1 MSSDSSLKFSANLGF
16 LWTELSLIDAI
27 HAAHRAGFD
36 AVECHWPYDTPAPD
50 VAQALSDTGLRLLSL
65 NTVRGDT
72 AKGEMGL
79 CALPNRQSDARR
91 SIDQAGD
98 YAAEVNAPFVHVM
111 AGITTSSDAR
121 STFINNLRY
130 ACEQAAQANLSI
142 LIEPLNT
149 FDTPDYF
156 LTTPSQAVSIID
168 AVGADNLRLMFDC
181 YHVAR
186 MEGDILS
193 AFKTALPYIG
203 HVQFAD
209 PPNRTAPTA
218 DGFDF
223 KRLFE
228 TMVALGWRQTFG
240 AEYKPN
246 GPTDLSLG
254 WMRRFRQGL

>member
-1 MSSDSSLKFSANLGF
+1 MSSDSALKFSANLGF
-16 LWTELSLIDAI
+16 LWTELSLVDAI

-36 AVECHWPYDTPAPD
+36 AVECHWPYNTPSPD
-50 VAQALSDTGLRLLSL
+50 VAQALTDTGLRLLSL
-65 NTVRGDT
+65 NTVRGNT
-72 AKGEMGL
+72 AEGEMGL

-91 SIDQAGD
+91 SIDQAVD
-98 YAAEVNAPFVHVM
+98 YAAQVDASFVHVM
-111 AGITTSSDAR
+111 AGISTSADAC
-121 STFINNLRY
+121 STFIDNLRY
-130 ACEQAAQANLSI
+130 ACEQAAKANLSI

-149 FDTPDYF
+149 YDTPNYF
-156 LTTPSQAVSIID
+156 LTTTSQAVSIID

-209 PPNRTAPTA
+209 PPNRTAPSTE
-218 DGFDF
+218 GINFKPIFD
-223 KRLFE
+223 
-228 TMVALGWRQTFG
+228 TMVALGWNQPFG

-246 GPTDLSLG
+246 GPTDLRLG
-254 WMRRFRQGL
+254 WMRRFR

>member
-1 MSSDSSLKFSANLGF
+1 MSSDSALKFSANLGF
-16 LWTELSLIDAI
+16 LWTELSLVDAI

-50 VAQALSDTGLRLLSL
+50 VAQALTETGLRLLSL
-65 NTVRGDT
+65 NTTRGDT
-72 AKGEMGL
+72 ANGEMGL
-79 CALPNRQSDARR
+79 CTLPNRQSDVRR
-91 SIDQAGD
+91 SIDQAVD
-98 YAAEVNAPFVHVM
+98 YAAQVNAPFVHVM

-121 STFINNLRY
+121 STFIANLRY
-130 ACEQAAQANLSI
+130 ACEQAVKANLSI

-149 FDTPDYF
+149 YDTPNYF
-156 LTTPSQAVSIID
+156 LTTTTQAVSIID

-193 AFKTALPYIG
+193 AFKNVQPYIG

-209 PPNRTAPTA
+209 PPNRTAPSTE
-218 DGFDF
+218 GLDF
-223 KRLFE
+223 KPIFD
-228 TMVALGWRQTFG
+228 TMVALGWHQPFG

-246 GPTDLSLG
+246 GPTEHSLE
-254 WMRRFRQGL
+254 WMRRFR

>member
-1 MSSDSSLKFSANLGF
+1 MSSDSALKFSANLGF
-16 LWTELSLIDAI
+16 LWTELSLVDAI

-65 NTVRGDT
+65 NTVRGNT

-91 SIDQAGD
+91 SIDQAID
-98 YAAEVNAPFVHVM
+98 YAAQVDASFVHVM

-121 STFINNLRY
+121 STFIDNLRY
-130 ACEQAAQANLSI
+130 TCEQAAKANLSI

-149 FDTPDYF
+149 YDTPNYF
-156 LTTPSQAVSIID
+156 LTNTSQAVSIID
-168 AVGADNLRLMFDC
+168 AVGAANLRLMFDC

-193 AFKTALPYIG
+193 VFKRVQPYIG
-203 HVQFAD
+203 HIQFAD
-209 PPNRTAPTA
+209 PPNRTAPSTE
-218 DGFDF
+218 GLDF
-223 KRLFE
+223 KPVFD
-228 TMVALGWRQTFG
+228 TMVALGWNQPFG

-246 GPTDLSLG
+246 GPTDLRLG
-254 WMRRFRQGL
+254 WMRRFR